1 MLDFSPSRR
10 RKKPKM
16 PCVQPTAAKKNKMT
30 NNTSNT
36 VREGDQPVRQRRSAK
51 ITDTTPVNN
60 TATEKNT
67 NTRHARFSCVA
78 GLTTR
83 LEAALVDGRGGFEF
97 VVISDVTPNGQGK
110 SGEKSYPLKVE
121 SSRYNNPACL
131 LVAAFNP
138 SFL

>member
-1 MLDFSPSRR
+1 
-10 RKKPKM
+10 M
-16 PCVQPTAAKKNKMT
+16 PCVQPTAAKKNKIT

-36 VREGDQPVRQRRSAK
+36 VREGDQPVRHKRSAK

-67 NTRHARFSCVA
+67 NTRHARFLCVA

-83 LEAALVDGRGGFEF
+83 VGAPPVEGCVGFELVDM
-97 VVISDVTPNGQGK
+97 SDQVLPSWRGK
-110 SGEKSYPLKVE
+110 SGEKRRPLKVE
-121 SSRYNNPACL
+121 SILYNSPACL